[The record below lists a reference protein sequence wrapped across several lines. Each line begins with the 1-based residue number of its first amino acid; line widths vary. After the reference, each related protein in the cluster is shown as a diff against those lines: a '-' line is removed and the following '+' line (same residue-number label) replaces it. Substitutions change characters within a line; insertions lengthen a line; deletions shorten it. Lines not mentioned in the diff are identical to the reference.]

1 LRNEEMKP
9 DNTTEMKKKPELTDD
24 VLRIAE
30 VAKALSHPVRVYIL
44 QKLSAMN
51 ACCYSGDL
59 VDELP
64 VGRSTLSQHL
74 KELKYAGLIQGE
86 INPPF
91 IKYCINRANWAKA
104 REMFADFFEEHK
116 AAKTKGDVPTA
127 SLVQS

>member
-1 LRNEEMKP
+1 MN
-9 DNTTEMKKKPELTDD
+9 KKPELTDD

-30 VAKALSHPVRVYIL
+30 VAKSLSHPVRVYIL

-74 KELKYAGLIQGE
+74 KELKFAGLIQGE

-91 IKYCINRANWAKA
+91 IKYCINRKNWAKA
-104 REMFADFFEEHK
+104 REMFAGLFEEHK
-116 AAKTKGDVPTA
+116 VTETSDDVPSV
-127 SLVQS
+127 SLVH